1 MNTQVQTVTTSP
13 ITEKQLSYIDAL
25 LNQLATKIAETTERT
40 TIVQEA
46 LAVHDTIKI
55 LVSLNGA
62 QNNVTKAQ
70 GSKAIEMLLSWN
82 KRSFAPRPV
91 PVVREKSPIGVY
103 KRADDIYR
111 VIKGRQSQ
119 NTYAQKLAT
128 DPSGQPVW
136 DYAGSMVYELK
147 VEELISPEVAAQMG
161 RSVGYCVICGRFLTD
176 AESVAKGIGPVCE
189 KNTMNTYNQHRI

>member
-1 MNTQVQTVTTSP
+1 MAVTERMLP
-13 ITEKQLSYIDAL
+13 ANHQPAPVTEKQIAYINSL
-25 LNQLATKIAETTERT
+25 LNQLATKIADAPEQT

-46 LAVHDTIKI
+46 LAVHDTVKI
-55 LVSLNGA
+55 LLNQNGVS
-62 QNNVTKAQ
+62 KAQ
-70 GSKAIEMLLSWN
+70 GSRAIEMLLSWN

-91 PVVREKSPIGVY
+91 PVVREKAPIGVY
-103 KRADDIYR
+103 KRGDDIYR
-111 VIKGRQSQ
+111 VIKGRQSA
-119 NTYAQKLAT
+119 NTYAQKL
-128 DPSGQPVW
+128 GV
-136 DYAGSMVYELK
+136 DYNGAPIWIYEGGMVFELK